1 MTYTV
6 RLTGPTQREYAKRLI
21 AAAPDYAVVTVK
33 AGDRTLDQNAK
44 MHAML
49 SDISR
54 AKPRGLKHTPDVWK
68 ALMMKACG
76 HAVQFVN
83 GIDGEPFPIGFKS
96 SRLSKSQMSDLIE
109 FMYQF
114 GSENGIIW
122 SNETGFL
129 DGQEDSG

>member
-1 MTYTV
+1 MTGHTV
-6 RLTGPTQREYAKRLI
+6 RLTGAAQREYARRLVME
-21 AAAPDYAVVTVK
+21 APDYAVVTIK
-33 AGDRTLDQNAK
+33 PGDRTLDQNAK

-83 GIDGEPFPIGFKS
+83 GIDGEPFPIGFRS
-96 SRLSKSQMSDLIE
+96 SRLSRTQMSDMIE

-114 GSENGIIW
+114 GAEHGIVW
-122 SNETGFL
+122 ANESGEH
-129 DGQEDSG
+129 DGQKDS